1 VRDCSVEGVY
11 VRLHD
16 KVCLISGATSGIG
29 EATARVF
36 AEEGARLALTG
47 RSEERGCR
55 IVERCQGLGC
65 SEVCFIPGDVSNPQ
79 DVARVVE
86 ETERHYG
93 RIDVLFNNAG
103 IIDTGAVDQ
112 IPIEN
117 FTRVIEVNVFGEFYF
132 AHYVI
137 PIMRRQ
143 KSGVIV
149 NMASDW
155 ALVAGREAVA
165 YCTSKGAI
173 LMMSKCIALDHAAE
187 GIRCNAICP
196 GDTLTPMHDIRAE
209 FDDHTADEQEDFYSD
224 NLPMGRMG
232 RPEEVARA
240 VLFLA
245 CDDSSFVTGIGMPVD
260 GGNTCQ

>member
-1 VRDCSVEGVY
+1 M
-11 VRLHD
+11 RLKD

-36 AEEGARLALTG
+36 AQEGARLALTG
-47 RSEERGCR
+47 RSEERGRR
-55 IVERCQGLGC
+55 IVEQCRDAGC
-65 SEVCFIPGDVSNPQ
+65 REVCFIPGDVLDPQ
-79 DVARVVE
+79 SVAKVVE
-86 ETERHYG
+86 ETEERYG

-103 IIDTGAVDQ
+103 VIDSGTVDEVS
-112 IPIEN
+112 IEK
-117 FTRVIEVNVFGEFYF
+117 FRRVIEVNVFGEFYF
-132 AHYVI
+132 AHGVV

-143 KSGVIV
+143 GSGVIV

-155 ALVAGREAVA
+155 ALVAGRDSVA

-196 GDTLTPMHDIRAE
+196 GDTLTPMHNIRAE
-209 FDDHTADEQEDFYSD
+209 LDDHTADEQEDFYSGA
-224 NLPMGRMG
+224 LPMGRMG

-245 CDDSSFVTGIGMPVD
+245 CDDSSFITGVGLPVD

>member
-1 VRDCSVEGVY
+1 MK
-11 VRLHD
+11 LKD

-36 AEEGARLALTG
+36 AEEGARLTLTG
-47 RSEERGCR
+47 RNEERGR
-55 IVERCQGLGC
+55 RVVERCRDAGC
-65 SEVCFIPGDVSNPQ
+65 EEVCFIPGDVSDPQ
-79 DVARVVE
+79 SVARVVG
-86 ETERHYG
+86 ETEERYG

-103 IIDTGAVDQ
+103 IIDTGTVDQ
-112 IPIEN
+112 MPIEN
-117 FTRVIEVNVFGEFYF
+117 FRRVMEVNVFGEFYF
-132 AHYVI
+132 AHFVV

-143 KSGVIV
+143 QSGVIV

-155 ALVAGREAVA
+155 ALVAGRESVA
-165 YCTSKGAI
+165 YCTSKGAV

-196 GDTLTPMHDIRAE
+196 GDTLTPMHNIRAE
-209 FDDHTADEQEDFYSD
+209 FDDHTAGEQEDFYSD
-224 NLPMGRMG
+224 NLPMRRMA
-232 RPEEVARA
+232 RPEEVARS

-245 CDDSSFVTGIGMPVD
+245 CGDSSFVTGIGMPVD